1 MVTIKTSR
9 FGLLAAGVAMV
20 GFSIATPAFAEGAVE
35 ALPDLEID
43 KAKAEL
49 GKRLFFDRRL
59 SGDAGVAC
67 SGCHQ
72 PDSGFGSQQA
82 LSPGYPGN
90 GHFRNSPSLIN
101 TAHKKTWLHD
111 GRLGTNL
118 NDVTREMIT
127 ESYIMNM
134 DMRVM
139 QERMKQDPVYLEML
153 EKAGYGEPSNGKVR
167 KSDTRI
173 PQYADIKKCAC
184 G

>member
-20 GFSIATPAFAEGAVE
+20 GFSIATPAFAEGTVE
-35 ALPDLEID
+35 ALPDLKID

-59 SGDAGVAC
+59 SGDAGIAC

-72 PDSGFGSQQA
+72 PESGFGSQQA
-82 LSPGYPGN
+82 LS
-90 GHFRNSPSLIN
+90 
-101 TAHKKTWLHD
+101 
-111 GRLGTNL
+111 
-118 NDVTREMIT
+118 
-127 ESYIMNM
+127 
-134 DMRVM
+134 
-139 QERMKQDPVYLEML
+139 L